1 MRKSYMRPD
10 EMEVVSAFMSES
22 TAQLRR
28 KWTVAAFGMIAA
40 LACAAA
46 PMPLVKDGRA
56 IAQIVV
62 PELADV
68 AETFAAEELQKWVGA
83 MTGAYVPLEK
93 PFAAKKGI
101 ATVYVGREFAKKRFP
116 KDIKKMGVTDGF
128 AVRSEDKD
136 GVQSVFVFGSTVKGT
151 LHGVYALL
159 ERNSDIIWP
168 RPTPQLSVV
177 FSRTSDFSL
186 SDADFIDVPRTKMRE
201 WQWNGGPGRGLYDW
215 DKLWAARNRQNL
227 NAEGAAELSSSFR
240 RYGPGH
246 KVKRY
251 VASERNFKEHPEWFP
266 FLDGKR
272 TMDGGMLC
280 LTAYGMLD
288 EYFANLTNDLAN
300 AFHGTPPSKIK
311 VEYLNVSLADNGM
324 MCKCEKCM
332 APFVCENGVV
342 VQPNDPAFRPAQYF
356 TFINKLAR
364 MLAKT
369 HPLVSLGTYAYGVS
383 VTPPPFPLESNI
395 CVQLC
400 LTALDERSPVFDTE
414 RNGGSKW
421 LVDAWTDKCVGIW
434 YRDYTGLSGRTDR
447 AIEYPFAEGARYC
460 MELKH
465 PVTAYSAEHPRDRAG
480 VGANPATEAWD
491 VSGMSTWVMSRL
503 WWNPYEDVD
512 ALRRMYIKRT
522 YREAAD
528 QMQKYHDAMRDA
540 FRADRMPTMF
550 HVGSPVFLTKRYV
563 VDAGLADKLRGFLND
578 ALTAAK
584 HPVSAELIRRQ
595 LAHFER
601 NCAKA
606 AAIPDYAMSVKP
618 LSVGWDAAAESS
630 PFVSAIPVYGRRDNF
645 GATPKFRTT
654 FKMLCDDQALYL
666 RMRCVAPDALT
677 IKGDDD
683 PTHLG
688 GSPFSN
694 DRLEFYVGRADKG
707 VYWHWIM
714 DPGVDG
720 SGKGPVRFTKVNEF
734 VQDFKWTRTV
744 ERDAEAWTVT
754 MRIPFSDLELNG
766 RPKELLFN
774 CFRDRKYSS
783 GKKNNFGREKMSTDR
798 SSWTGGGL
806 HDPGGFGKL
815 KFEE

>member
-1 MRKSYMRPD
+1 MNTTHMKERRMKY
-10 EMEVVSAFMSES
+10 
-22 TAQLRR
+22 TAI
-28 KWTVAAFGMIAA
+28 VALGMIGSA
-40 LACAAA
+40 LVCSAA
-46 PMPLVKDGRA
+46 PVQLVKGGRA
-56 IAQIVV
+56 AAQIVV
-62 PELADV
+62 PELADA
-68 AETFAAEELQKWVGA
+68 AETFAAHEIQKWVGEI
-83 MTGAYVPLEK
+83 TGAFVPVEK
-93 PFAAKKGI
+93 PSAAAKGV
-101 ATVYVGREFAKKRFP
+101 ATVYVGAEFARRRFP
-116 KDIKKMGVTDGF
+116 KDFKAIGATDGF
-128 AVRSEDKD
+128 AVRSAEAG
-136 GVQSVFVFGSTVKGT
+136 GVTCAFVFGGTAKGT
-151 LHGVYALL
+151 LHGAYAFL

-168 RPTPQLSVV
+168 RPDPQLCAV
-177 FSRTSDFSL
+177 FSRAPDFAL

-201 WQWNGGPGRGLYDW
+201 WQWNGGPGKNLYDW

-227 NAEGAAELSSSFR
+227 NASGAAELSSSFR

-246 KVKRY
+246 HVQRY
-251 VASERNFKEHPEWFP
+251 AAPGRNFGKHPEWFP
-266 FLDGKR
+266 FRAGR
-272 TMDGGMLC
+272 RSPDGGMLC
-280 LTAYGMLD
+280 FAAYDMLG
-288 EYFANLTNDLAN
+288 EYFANLTNDLAD
-300 AFHGTPPSKIK
+300 AFHGTPPDKIK

-332 APFVCENGVV
+332 APFTCENGVV
-342 VQPNDPAFRPAQYF
+342 VQPGDPAFRPAQYF
-356 TFINKLAR
+356 TFLNKLAR

-369 HPLVSLGTYAYGVS
+369 HPQVSLGTYAYGVS

-400 LTALDERSPVFDTE
+400 LTALDERSPVFDLE
-414 RNGGSKW
+414 RNGGSKR

-465 PVTAYSAEHPRDRAG
+465 PVAGYSAEHPRDKAG
-480 VGANPATEAWD
+480 AGANNPATEAWD

-512 ALRRMYIKRT
+512 ALRRMYIRRT

-528 QMQKYHDAMRDA
+528 QMQQYHDAMRDA

-550 HVGSPVFLTKRYV
+550 LVGSPVFLTKRYV
-563 VDAGLADKLRGFLND
+563 VDAGLADRMRGFLNA
-578 ALTAAK
+578 ALAAAK

-606 AAIPDYAMSVKP
+606 AAIPDHSMSVKP
-618 LSVGWDAAAESS
+618 LSAGWDAAEESS
-630 PFVSAIPVYGRRDNF
+630 PFVSTVPVYGRRDDF
-645 GATPKFRTT
+645 GAPAKFRTT
-654 FKMLCDDQALYL
+654 FKALCDDQALYL

-683 PTHLG
+683 PTH
-688 GSPFSN
+688 SCPFSK
-694 DRLEFYVGRADKG
+694 DRLEFFVGRADAG

-714 DPGVDG
+714 DPGVDD
-720 SGKGPVRFTKVNEF
+720 SGRGAVRFAKVNDF
-734 VQDFKWTRTV
+734 VEGFKWTRTI

-754 MRIPFSDLELNG
+754 MRIPFADLELAG

-774 CFRDRKYSS
+774 CFRDRKYPS
-783 GKKNNFGREKMSTDR
+783 GKKNSFGRELTATDR
-798 SSWTGGGL
+798 SGWTGGGL
-806 HDPGGFGKL
+806 HDPGGFGRL
-815 KFEE
+815 RFAE